1 MSTASSADESD
12 ASRYSLSY
20 VSKKRKGAKV
30 ESASAPKRRSQRISS
45 QSSDLTVAT
54 SQLRLSSSLSS
65 SYDLNNPVVSDTS
78 TNIVSNVNTDTNMDI
93 NVEDTDTNMEKE
105 ANEKEKEWWAGKGS
119 LGSLDIDEER

>member
-1 MSTASSADESD
+1 M
-12 ASRYSLSY
+12 
-20 VSKKRKGAKV
+20 
-30 ESASAPKRRSQRISS
+30 PKLKALP
-45 QSSDLTVAT
+45 QSSDLMVTT